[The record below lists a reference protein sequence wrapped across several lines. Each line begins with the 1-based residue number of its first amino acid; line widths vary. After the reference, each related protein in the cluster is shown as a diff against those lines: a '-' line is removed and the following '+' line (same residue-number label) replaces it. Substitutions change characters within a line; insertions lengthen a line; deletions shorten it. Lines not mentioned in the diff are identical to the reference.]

1 MMKLVRFA
9 LLASVAFRFLAVPSC
24 CIGDDREV
32 LRTFEAL
39 KNLIISVSEEIKPS
53 VVHIEVIQ
61 KRDSQKYEVLGSGL
75 IVDRQGH
82 ILTNDHVVDKAQS
95 IKVTLESKLEYPA
108 VVVGVDKQTDLALI
122 KIDCPEKLK
131 VARLGD
137 SDKVQVGE
145 WVIAVGNPYGFD
157 RTVSFGIVSG
167 KGRVLNLPTQTPF
180 LSNFIQTDAAID
192 PGSSGGPLVNLKG
205 EVIGINSIGYGRGQG
220 FTVPIN
226 IAIEVKDK
234 LFATG
239 DIDRGWLGVFMQP
252 LSREFAQYF
261 GDKSLQ
267 GILVADLMPDS
278 PAERAGLLPG
288 DIITSFNNQVVSAEK
303 REDLNQFQL
312 LISAAPVG
320 SEVTL
325 TVNRDGEELILEVAI
340 GLQPKIKPEEL
351 ELEDLGF
358 TVQEITDQ
366 MYRRFM
372 LEDKKGVFV
381 SYVEVGGV
389 AGTGKLMEG
398 DIIKYLENQKITGL
412 RSLREALEANQDKKS
427 IMLKVKRGKAYH
439 WALLNREERT
449 SK

>member
-1 MMKLVRFA
+1 
-9 LLASVAFRFLAVPSC
+9 
-24 CIGDDREV
+24 
-32 LRTFEAL
+32 
-39 KNLIISVSEEIKPS
+39 
-53 VVHIEVIQ
+53 
-61 KRDSQKYEVLGSGL
+61 
-75 IVDRQGH
+75 
-82 ILTNDHVVDKAQS
+82 
-95 IKVTLESKLEYPA
+95 
-108 VVVGVDKQTDLALI
+108 
-122 KIDCPEKLK
+122 LK

-167 KGRVLNLPTQTPF
+167 KGRVLQLPTQTPF

-192 PGSSGGPLVNLKG
+192 PGSSGGPLVNLRG

-226 IAIEVKDK
+226 IAIEVKEK
-234 LFATG
+234 LLATG
-239 DIDRGWLGVFMQP
+239 NIDRGWLGIFMQP
-252 LSREFAQYF
+252 LSREFAEYF

-267 GILVADLMPDS
+267 GILVSDLMPDS

-288 DIITSFNNQVVSAEK
+288 DIITSFNGQVVSAEK

-312 LISAAPVG
+312 LVSSTTVG
-320 SEVTL
+320 SEVSL
-325 TVNRDGEELILEVAI
+325 DIIRDGNEARVKVGV

-366 MYRRFM
+366 IFRGYM

-389 AGTGKLMEG
+389 ARTGQLMEA
-398 DIIKYLENQKITGL
+398 DVVKFLEE
-412 RSLREALEANQDKKS
+412 REVTDLGSFKEVLDANQHKRL
-427 IMLKVKRGKAYH
+427 ILLKVKRGKAYR
-439 WALLNREERT
+439 WVLLNREEKT
-449 SK
+449 LK